1 MNSRKTGALRRVFAT
16 APLLLA
22 LALSAACQ
30 SKEIP
35 PEVGQ
40 IIKSTVEAQTV
51 PASIRD
57 EKEQARAWDE
67 MRRFYSKRQYSPAW
81 VDTRGVRQEAEELLQ
96 AIDGTAAEG
105 LDPRRY
111 QKERLAALIKEVR
124 ELRSYDDAESQRR
137 LAYLDMH
144 LTYTYLT
151 LASHVATGRQQPGTL
166 RIDWYTKPRN
176 VDLDAHLEKTLASEE
191 GLVAALRTIRPPE
204 EGYKPLVDALNR
216 YREIAKQGGWPTV
229 PEGELKPGARG
240 PAVAA
245 LQARLRAEG
254 DLADGGA
261 GQKEGEAQP
270 QEAVYDQS
278 LSAAVAAFQKR
289 HGFDPTGVVDADT
302 LAELNV
308 PVDARIQ
315 QIQVNL
321 ERWRWMPSDFG
332 ERYIRVNI
340 PEFKMA
346 LVESGKPALE
356 MRVVVG
362 KAQQNRTPVFSDKMT
377 YLELNPSWNLPPEIV
392 AEEIVPESGGDPGYL
407 ARKGLEVVKGYDD
420 PQTVDPYSVDLAQ
433 LGSAS
438 SPYRLRQGPGPANP
452 LGQVKFM
459 FPNEHDIYLHDTP
472 ADHLFAKEE
481 RAFSH
486 GCIRLERPM
495 ELANVLLKGSE
506 WTPEKV
512 QSVLASGEQTT
523 VSLPKPLPVHLL
535 YFTAWVDESGTL
547 QFRRDVYG
555 HDTKLAKALSDEPI
569 VELDFDAV
577 QGQGRTVA

>member
-16 APLLLA
+16 APLLLL
-22 LALSAACQ
+22 LALSGACRNR
-30 SKEIP
+30 EIP

-40 IIKSTVEAQTV
+40 IIKSTVETQNV

-57 EKEQARAWDE
+57 EKERARAWDE
-67 MRRFYSKRQYSPAW
+67 MRRFYNKRQYSPAW
-81 VDTRGVRQEAEELLQ
+81 ITNSGLRPQAEELLQ
-96 AIDGTAAEG
+96 AIDGTVAEG

-111 QKERLAALIKEVR
+111 QRERLTSLLKEI
-124 ELRSYDDAESQRR
+124 EEIRSYDHAEAQRR
-137 LAYLDMH
+137 LAYADMH

-176 VDLDAHLEKTLASEE
+176 VDLDSRLEKALADE
-191 GLVAALRTIRPPE
+191 GGLIESLRTVRPPE
-204 EGYKPLVDALNR
+204 EGYKPLVEALNR

-229 PEGELKPGARG
+229 PEGELKPGAQG

-245 LQARLRAEG
+245 LRARLSAEG
-254 DLADGGA
+254 DLAGP
-261 GQKEGEAQP
+261 KEGEAQG
-270 QEAVYDQS
+270 AAYDQAV
-278 LSAAVAAFQKR
+278 SAAVAAFQKR

-315 QIQVNL
+315 QIQINL
-321 ERWRWMPSDFG
+321 ERWRWMPSDLG

-346 LVESGKPALE
+346 LIEGSQPALE

-362 KAQQNRTPVFSDKMT
+362 KAQENRTPVFSDKMT
-377 YLELNPSWNLPPEIV
+377 YLELNPSWNLPPSIV
-392 AEEIVPESGGDPGYL
+392 AEEIIPESGGDPGYL

-438 SPYRLRQGPGPANP
+438 SPYRLRQGPGPDNP

-486 GCIRLERPM
+486 GCIRLERPL
-495 ELANVLLKGSE
+495 ELAHVLLKGSE

-555 HDTKLAKALSDEPI
+555 HDTKLAKALADEPI

-577 QGQGRTVA
+577 RGQGRTVA

>member
-1 MNSRKTGALRRVFAT
+1 MNPRRTGALRRVFAT
-16 APLLLA
+16 APLILA
-22 LALSAACQ
+22 LALSGACRNR
-30 SKEIP
+30 EIP
-35 PEVGQ
+35 PEVSQ
-40 IIKSTVEAQTV
+40 IIQSTVETKAL
-51 PASIRD
+51 PASIKD
-57 EKEQARAWDE
+57 EKERARAWDE
-67 MRRFYSKRQYSPAW
+67 MRRFYDKRQYSPAW
-81 VDTRGVRQEAEELLQ
+81 VTERGLRPQAEELLQ
-96 AIDGTAAEG
+96 AIDGTVAEG
-105 LDPRRY
+105 LEPSRY
-111 QKERLAALIKEVR
+111 QRDRLATLVQEIA
-124 ELRSYDDAESQRR
+124 ELRSYDDPEAQRR
-137 LAYLDMH
+137 LAYADMH

-151 LASHVATGRQQPGTL
+151 LASHVATGRQQPTTL

-176 VDLDAHLEKTLASEE
+176 VDLDSRLEKALADE
-191 GLVAALRTIRPPE
+191 GNLVESLRTLRPPE

-216 YREIAKQGGWPTV
+216 YREIAKQGGWPMV
-229 PEGELKPGARG
+229 PEGEMKQGARG

-245 LQARLRAEG
+245 LRARLRAEG
-254 DLADGGA
+254 YLS
-261 GQKEGEAQP
+261 GEQ
-270 QEAVYDQS
+270 QDQDAVYDQA
-278 LSAAVAAFQKR
+278 LAGAVAAFQKR
-289 HGFDPTGVVDADT
+289 HGFDPTGVVDKDT
-302 LAELNV
+302 LEDLNV
-308 PVDARIQ
+308 PVEARLQ
-315 QIQVNL
+315 QIQLNL
-321 ERWRWMPSDFG
+321 ERWRWMPSDLG

-346 LVESGKPALE
+346 LVEGGKPTLE

-377 YLELNPSWNLPPEIV
+377 YLELNPAWNLPPGIV
-392 AEEIVPESGGDPGYL
+392 AEEIVPASGGDPGYL
-407 ARKGLEVVKGYDD
+407 ARKNLEVVQGYDD
-420 PQTVDPYSVDLAQ
+420 PQPVDPYSIDMAQ
-433 LGSAS
+433 LGSNG
-438 SPYRLRQGPGPANP
+438 SPYRLRQRPGPDNP

-506 WTPEKV
+506 WTPEKL
-512 QSVLASGEQTT
+512 QAVLASGEQTT

-555 HDTKLAKALSDEPI
+555 HDTKLAKALAEEPP

-577 QGQGRTVA
+577 RGTVRAAM

>member
-1 MNSRKTGALRRVFAT
+1 MNSRRTDTLRRVFAT
-16 APLLLA
+16 APLILA
-22 LALSAACQ
+22 LVLSTACRNR
-30 SKEIP
+30 EIP
-35 PEVGQ
+35 PEVSQ
-40 IIKSTVEAQTV
+40 IIQSTVETQTL
-51 PASIRD
+51 PASIKD
-57 EKEQARAWDE
+57 EKERARAWDE
-67 MRRFYSKRQYSPAW
+67 MRRFYNRRQYGPAW
-81 VDTRGVRQEAEELLQ
+81 VTDRGLRPQAQELLQ
-96 AIDGTAAEG
+96 AIDGTVAEG
-105 LDPRRY
+105 LEPGRY
-111 QKERLAALIKEVR
+111 QRDQLAALVKEIE
-124 ELRSYDDAESQRR
+124 ELRSYDTPEAQRR
-137 LAYLDMH
+137 LAYADMH

-166 RIDWYTKPRN
+166 RIDWYTRPRN
-176 VDLDAHLEKTLASEE
+176 VDLDARLDKALADE
-191 GLVAALRTIRPPE
+191 GNLVDSLRTLRPPE

-229 PEGELKPGARG
+229 PAGELKQGARG

-254 DLADGGA
+254 DLAG
-261 GQKEGEAQP
+261 ETGEAQP
-270 QEAVYDQS
+270 QSQDAAAVYDQA
-278 LSAAVAAFQKR
+278 LAGAVAAFQKR
-289 HGFDPTGVVDADT
+289 HGLDPTGVVDKDT
-302 LAELNV
+302 LEDLNV
-308 PVDARIQ
+308 PVEARLR
-315 QIQVNL
+315 QIQLNL
-321 ERWRWMPSDFG
+321 ERWRWMPSDLG

-346 LVESGKPALE
+346 LVEGGKPALE

-377 YLELNPSWNLPPEIV
+377 YLELNPSWNLPPSIV

-407 ARKGLEVVKGYDD
+407 ARKNLQVVQGYDD
-420 PQTVDPYSVDLAQ
+420 PQPVDPYSIDMAQ
-433 LGSAS
+433 LGSKG
-438 SPYRLRQGPGPANP
+438 SPYRLRQPPGPDNP

-495 ELANVLLKGSE
+495 ELAHVLLKGSPE
-506 WTPEKV
+506 WTPEKL
-512 QSVLASGEQTT
+512 QAVLASGKQTT
-523 VSLPKPLPVHLL
+523 VSLPKPLPVHIL
-535 YFTAWVDESGTL
+535 YFTAWVDESGTV

-555 HDTKLAKALSDEPI
+555 HDTKLAKALAEEPP

-577 QGQGRTVA
+577 RGTVRAAV

>member
-16 APLLLA
+16 APLILA
-22 LALSAACQ
+22 LALSGACRNR
-30 SKEIP
+30 EIP
-35 PEVGQ
+35 PEVSQ
-40 IIKSTVEAQTV
+40 IIKSTVEAQNV

-57 EKEQARAWDE
+57 EKERARAWDE
-67 MRRFYSKRQYSPAW
+67 MKRFYNKRQYSPAW
-81 VDTRGVRQEAEELLQ
+81 ITNSGLRPQAEELLQ
-96 AIDGTAAEG
+96 AIDGTVAEG

-111 QKERLAALIKEVR
+111 QKERLASLLKEI
-124 ELRSYDDAESQRR
+124 EEIRSYDDAEAQRR
-137 LAYLDMH
+137 LAYADMH

-176 VDLDAHLEKTLASEE
+176 VDLDARLEKALADE
-191 GLVAALRTIRPPE
+191 GGLIESLRTVRPPE

-216 YREIAKQGGWPTV
+216 YREIARNGGWPAV
-229 PEGELKPGARG
+229 PEGELKPGAQG

-245 LQARLRAEG
+245 LRARLSAEG
-254 DLADGGA
+254 DLAGP
-261 GQKEGEAQP
+261 KEGEAQG
-270 QEAVYDQS
+270 AAYDQAV
-278 LSAAVAAFQKR
+278 SAAVAAFQKR
-289 HGFDPTGVVDADT
+289 HGFDPTGVVDAGT

-315 QIQVNL
+315 QIQINL
-321 ERWRWMPSDFG
+321 ERWRWMPSDLG

-377 YLELNPSWNLPPEIV
+377 YLELNPAWNLPPSIV

-438 SPYRLRQGPGPANP
+438 SPYRLRQGPGPDNP

-495 ELANVLLKGSE
+495 DLAHVLLKGSE
-506 WTPEKV
+506 WTPEKI

-555 HDTKLAKALSDEPI
+555 HDTKLAKALADEPI

>member
-1 MNSRKTGALRRVFAT
+1 MNSRKNGVLRRVFAT
-16 APLLLA
+16 APLILA
-22 LALSAACQ
+22 LALSGACRNR
-30 SKEIP
+30 EIP
-35 PEVGQ
+35 PEVSQ
-40 IIKSTVEAQTV
+40 IIKSTVETQNV

-57 EKEQARAWDE
+57 EKERARAWDE
-67 MRRFYSKRQYSPAW
+67 MRRFYNKRQYSPAW
-81 VDTRGVRQEAEELLQ
+81 VTNNGLRPQAEELLQ
-96 AIDGTAAEG
+96 AIDGTVAEG

-111 QKERLAALIKEVR
+111 QREHLASLLKEIE
-124 ELRSYDDAESQRR
+124 EIRSYDDAEAQRR
-137 LAYLDMH
+137 LAYADMH

-176 VDLDAHLEKTLASEE
+176 VDLDSRLEKALADEG
-191 GLVAALRTIRPPE
+191 GLVESLRTLRPPE

-216 YREIAKQGGWPTV
+216 YREIARNGGWPAV

-245 LQARLRAEG
+245 LRARLRAEG
-254 DLADGGA
+254 DLAGEGA
-261 GQKEGEAQP
+261 GEQGQAQP
-270 QEAVYDQS
+270 QEAVYDQA

-321 ERWRWMPSDFG
+321 ERWRWMPSDLG

-346 LVESGKPALE
+346 LVEGGKPALE

-407 ARKGLEVVKGYDD
+407 ARKGLEVVKGYND
-420 PQTVDPYSVDLAQ
+420 PQAIDPYSVDMAQ

-438 SPYRLRQGPGPANP
+438 SPYRLRQGPGPDNP

-495 ELANVLLKGSE
+495 ELAHVLLKGSE
-506 WTPEKV
+506 WTPEKI

-535 YFTAWVDESGTL
+535 YFTAWVDENGTV
-547 QFRRDVYG
+547 QFRRDIYG
-555 HDTKLAKALSDEPI
+555 HDAKLVKALADEPI

-577 QGQGRTVA
+577 RGQVRAAV